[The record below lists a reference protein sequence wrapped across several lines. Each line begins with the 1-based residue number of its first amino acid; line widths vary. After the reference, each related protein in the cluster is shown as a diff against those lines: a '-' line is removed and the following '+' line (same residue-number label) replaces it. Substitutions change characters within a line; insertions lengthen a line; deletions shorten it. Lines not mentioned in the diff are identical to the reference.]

1 MMTLENIMRKC
12 LDECI
17 YTIKANAMRAGKVA
31 TGKTLRALEGRL
43 RYEGSAIIGEIWG
56 LKHTGALET
65 GSAPAKRRGSDAE
78 RAAMVQAMKEWCAIR
93 GLSAGMT
100 DKQAENL
107 AKYLSWY
114 IKRYG
119 SKLYREGGRRDIITP
134 AIEATKT
141 TLQNELGI
149 YYEALVRSSVQ
160 DAFFK
165 GHVDING
172 QSRYNN

>member
-1 MMTLENIMRKC
+1 MATLEQTMARL

-17 YTIKANAMRAGKVA
+17 HTIKANAMRAGKVA
-31 TGKTLRALEGRL
+31 TGRTLNALEGRV
-43 RYEGSAIIGEIWG
+43 RNEGNAIIGEIWG

-65 GSAPAKRRGSDAE
+65 GSAPARRSGSPTE
-78 RAAMVQAMKEWCAIR
+78 RTAMVQAMKEWCAIR

-134 AIEATKT
+134 AIEQTQKALEQELSLYFD
-141 TLQNELGI
+141 TLLSKS
-149 YYEALVRSSVQ
+149 LD

-172 QSRYNN
+172 QSRYN